1 MDVCVIILRIMR
13 VDKKFV
19 YTEVEE
25 VPQKQKSHLGVL
37 ILASVALIAGFYIGT
52 LYGENNRYGT
62 SNPDRLNYDGLDVL
76 YNQIKTQY
84 DGEIDT
90 TKMLEG
96 AKKGMVAGLG
106 DDYSVYFTSE
116 EAKEFLGDLEGD
128 FEGIGAELDQRGGQ
142 LTVVSVVD
150 GSPAQK
156 SGLTGGDVIA
166 MVDDEDSINW
176 TVEQGVA
183 KIRGDA
189 GTVVRLTILRGS
201 EILEK
206 EITRAHVTD
215 PSVRWEIKDGH
226 IGYMRISRFDKTDTM
241 SLAEKAAGELA
252 SKGVTG
258 LILDLRGNSG
268 GYVDTAEK
276 LAGLWLKTGQA
287 IVEQRGA
294 FYNSTTSTAKSIG
307 ILNGIPTVVLANSFS
322 ASAAEIVVGALK
334 DNSAA
339 TVLGTKTYGK
349 GVVQSIKELVDGG
362 SLKLTI
368 AKWYTPSG
376 VNINK
381 EGIVPDEELE
391 FDSELYNKDRQDN
404 QLKRALEILRK

>member
-1 MDVCVIILRIMR
+1 M
-13 VDKKFV
+13 
-19 YTEVEE
+19 
-25 VPQKQKSHLGVL
+25 PQKQKSYLGAL
-37 ILASVALIAGFYIGT
+37 IFISVALVAGFYIGV

-62 SNPDRLNYDGLDVL
+62 LNPDRLNYESLDVL
-76 YNQIKTQY
+76 YNQVKTHY

-90 TKMLEG
+90 AKMLEG

-156 SGLTGGDVIA
+156 NGLTGGDIIA

-215 PSVRWEIKDGH
+215 PSVRWEIKDGR
-226 IGYMRISRFDKTDTM
+226 IGYLRISRFDKTDTM
-241 SLAEKAAGELA
+241 SLAEKAASEFV

-258 LILDLRGNSG
+258 VILDVRGNGG
-268 GYVDTAEK
+268 GYVDTAEG
-276 LAGLWLKTGQA
+276 LAGLWLESGQK

-294 FYNSTTSTAKSIG
+294 FYNSTTSTAKSTG
-307 ILNGIPTVVLANSFS
+307 VLHGMPTVVLANGFS

-334 DNSAA
+334 DGDAA
-339 TVLGTKTYGK
+339 TILGTRTYGK
-349 GVVQSIKELVDGG
+349 GVVQNIKELLDGG